1 MIIRKMKESDIE
13 AIQHIAAIS
22 WHATYEGI
30 IPRDIRKLFLQQAYS
45 TERLNERLANTNFYV
60 AVKDDEVVGYAN
72 FSALHQNGE
81 VELAAIYV
89 LPSEQGKGIGSS
101 LLSYGIQQLSPH
113 AIYLNVEKENL
124 IGRQFYEAKGFEVT
138 KSFEEPF
145 FGHTLKTLT
154 YRKAFTPSCL

>member
-1 MIIRKMKESDIE
+1 MIRTMKETDIE

-30 IPRDIRKLFLQQAYS
+30 IPRDIQKPFLQQAYS
-45 TERLNERLANTNFYV
+45 VERLKERLVNTNFYV

-72 FSALHQNGE
+72 FSALHDNDE

-89 LPSEQGKGIGSS
+89 LPSEQGKGIGSQ
-101 LLSYGIQQLSPH
+101 LLTHGINELSPR

-124 IGRQFYEAKGFEVT
+124 VGRQFYEAKGFEIT
-138 KSFEEPF
+138 DSFEEPF

-154 YRKAFTPSCL
+154 YRKVFTSSCL